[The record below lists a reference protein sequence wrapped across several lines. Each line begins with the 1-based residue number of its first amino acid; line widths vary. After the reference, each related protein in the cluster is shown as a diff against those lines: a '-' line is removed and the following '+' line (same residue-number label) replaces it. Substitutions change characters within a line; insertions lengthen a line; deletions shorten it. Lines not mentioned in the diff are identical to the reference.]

1 MRSNIE
7 HDVPKITVAEFVN
20 KAPKELELK
29 VLTGTKGL
37 ETRRI
42 TSERIQKLGLA
53 LAGFPHYIHPGRIQI
68 VGQSETSYLA
78 QLSPAEVEK
87 ALANLDPKLLSC
99 ILLTKDLE
107 PPPALNA
114 IALEHDLAILQTP
127 LVSSKAISVVT
138 NFLQEEL
145 APQLTIHGVLLEMFG
160 IGVMLIG
167 ESGIGK
173 SECALDLVSRGH
185 SLVSDDAIL
194 IKRIGT
200 RLVGEA
206 PELTH
211 GHMEIRGLGIVN
223 IRDLFGVSSVGT
235 RILIELCIEF
245 KKWDS
250 TSDID
255 RLGLEMQDEE
265 IFGIKVAK
273 FILPVSPGRNLAI
286 LVETAVKIYL
296 QKISGV
302 DAARLLIEK
311 HAAMVS
317 ENGTVKQKNAAN
329 G

>member
-1 MRSNIE
+1 MRSKHE
-7 HDVPKITVAEFVN
+7 HDVPELTVADFVE

-37 ETRRI
+37 KARRI
-42 TSERIQKLGLA
+42 SSERIQKLGLA
-53 LAGFPHYIHPGRIQI
+53 LAGFPHYIHAGRLQI

-78 QLSPAEVEK
+78 QLSPKGAEN
-87 ALANLDPKLLSC
+87 ALANLDPERLTC
-99 ILLTKDLE
+99 ILFTKDLE
-107 PPPALNA
+107 PSAALIA
-114 IALEHDLAILQTP
+114 IALKNDLALLQTP

-145 APQLTIHGVLLEMFG
+145 APTLTMHGVLLEMFG

-185 SLVSDDAIL
+185 SLIADDSICV
-194 IKRIGT
+194 KKIGT

-206 PELTH
+206 PALTH

-235 RILIELCIEF
+235 RILIKLCIEL
-245 KKWDS
+245 KKWS
-250 TSDID
+250 SAAEID
-255 RLGLEMQDEE
+255 RLGLDTQDHE
-265 IFGIKVAK
+265 IFGMNVAK
-273 FILPVSPGRNLAI
+273 FVLPVRQGRNLAI

-296 QKISGV
+296 QKISGI
-302 DAARLLIEK
+302 DAARALIEK
-311 HAAMVS
+311 HDLIV
-317 ENGTVKQKNAAN
+317 GKQDILKNAAK